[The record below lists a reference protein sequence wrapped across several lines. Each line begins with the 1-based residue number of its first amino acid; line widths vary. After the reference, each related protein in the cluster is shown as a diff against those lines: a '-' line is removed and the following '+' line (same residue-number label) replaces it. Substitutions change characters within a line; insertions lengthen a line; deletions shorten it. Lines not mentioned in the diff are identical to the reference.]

1 MSSYFRNLVKDINDE
16 NTNFASDGLSAGQF
30 TGTVDTGSYIFNA
43 LLSGDIHGGMPNNK
57 ILALAG
63 ESSTGKTF
71 FALGVV
77 KQFLDD
83 NPNAAVFYF
92 DTEAA
97 ITKDM
102 MIERGIDAER
112 VVISEPDSVQSFR
125 FTALKIL
132 ENYGNTPKDERPP
145 MMLVLDSLGQLSTTK
160 ELEDTMEGKETRD
173 MTRAQVLKA
182 AFRVLTLKLAKVQV
196 PMIVTNHVYD
206 VVGSY
211 FPTKSM
217 SGGSGLKYCA
227 SQIIFLSKKKDK
239 DGTEIVGNIIKCK
252 TDKSRFTKE
261 NKVVEVKLH
270 YDTGLDRHYG
280 LLELA
285 EKHGVIKKVSTRYE
299 LPDGS
304 KVFGKAINSNPQ
316 KYFTEEIMEQLNVAA
331 KKEFTYGTHN
341 DEDIVDEDIVDE
353 ILENQNV

>member
-1 MSSYFRNLVKDINDE
+1 MKEIKDE
-16 NTNFASDGLSAGQF
+16 NTSFAIDGLSSGQF

-43 LLSGDIHGGMPNNK
+43 LLSGDLYGGAPNNK

-63 ESSTGKTF
+63 ESATGKTF
-71 FALGVV
+71 FALGMV

-83 NPNAAVFYF
+83 HPDAAVFYF

-97 ITKDM
+97 VTKDM
-102 MIERGIDAER
+102 MVERGIDAER
-112 VVISEPDSVQSFR
+112 VIISEPDSVQSFR
-125 FTALKIL
+125 YVALKIL

-145 MMLVLDSLGQLSTTK
+145 MMMVLDSLGQLSTTK
-160 ELEDTMEGKETRD
+160 ELEDTLEGKETRD

-211 FPTKSM
+211 VPTKSM

-239 DGTEIVGNIIKCK
+239 DGNEVVGNIIRCK

-285 EKHGVIKKVSTRYE
+285 EKYGVIKKVSTRYE

-304 KVFGKAINSNPQ
+304 KVFGKAINSNPE
-316 KYFTEEIMEQLNVAA
+316 KYFTEEMMVELNEAA
-331 KKEFTYGTHN
+331 KREFTYGAAYETD
-341 DEDIVDEDIVDE
+341 DEEELEPQLLNEDV
-353 ILENQNV
+353 